1 MTELKRK
8 GNLAELIVAVDLVR
22 RGYQVAFPFGE
33 DSDFD
38 LLFVR
43 DDRVER
49 VQVKHATS
57 DGRTI
62 PVKCFSHSLTQG
74 KVRETKRYTSRT
86 IEWLAVYDATS
97 DRCFY
102 IPAHELGENGRS
114 LIHLRLVPARS
125 GRLKG
130 IRMADEYADP

>member
-8 GNLAELIVAVDLVR
+8 GNLAELVVAADLVR

-43 DDRVER
+43 DECVER
-49 VQVKHATS
+49 VQVKHTTS

-62 PVKCFSHSLTQG
+62 VVKCFSHSLTKG
-74 KVRETKRYTSRT
+74 KVRATKRYTART
-86 IEWLAVYDATS
+86 VDWIAVYDATTK
-97 DRCFY
+97 RCFY
-102 IPAHELGENGRS
+102 VPAAELGENGRS
-114 LIHLRLVPARS
+114 LMHLRLVPARS
-125 GRLKG
+125 GRLAG
-130 IRMADEYADP
+130 IHMADEYADV